1 MTAPARTAF
10 WLTALAVL
18 AGTAALILWAVRR
31 GQRAVA
37 PAAVVSRAPAAPFP
51 PVAAPPS
58 AGEAAPP
65 PVAEAGAG
73 EPEEADVPL
82 VPEQAALLSRDGRW
96 ETWAPRV
103 PVRHVTSVVL
113 AIRAVNPDGQVPGVL
128 ACHVRDPEG
137 GGTNSAVQVQG
148 GGWHYVRYPHDFFGA
163 GLHRPGEYRV
173 TWLAG
178 QDGPAVARDR
188 FEVIL

>member
-18 AGTAALILWAVRR
+18 AGTGALILWAVRR
-31 GQRAVA
+31 GQRTAA
-37 PAAVVSRAPAAPFP
+37 PAAAAPRAPAAPIPAGVRP
-51 PVAAPPS
+51 PPDEPAPS
-58 AGEAAPP
+58 

-73 EPEEADVPL
+73 EPEEADAPP
-82 VPEQAALLSRDGRW
+82 VPEQAALRSRDGRW

-113 AIRAVNPDGQVPGVL
+113 AIRAVDPDGDVPGVL

-137 GGTNSAVQVQG
+137 GGTNSAVQVRG